1 MRGLLRMLPRRN
13 VKFTNK
19 RSTSLMPNK
28 NIIFFIVMFGIF
40 IAIYFSDPPESVNT
54 ILVGEPEKQTLE
66 IKRAALSAKQV
77 ITQQKS
83 QPSKT
88 QVNVLLQEEIQLEQ
102 EQTTLALELIN
113 STDNE
118 DRTEGIE
125 ILSAYPKPEF
135 EIILAQLLANDDE
148 PDIRNVAALGLASF
162 DVLSDASISDLM
174 TALNDKSEDVRLNSW
189 STLDNYLMGLEEE
202 SHSRKMILSQLTTK
216 LTNKEI
222 PEDISETIK
231 ESLESE

>member
-88 QVNVLLQEEIQLEQ
+88 QVNVLLQEEIELEQ

-118 DRTEGIE
+118 ERTEGIE

>member
-1 MRGLLRMLPRRN
+1 
-13 VKFTNK
+13 
-19 RSTSLMPNK
+19 MPNK

-54 ILVGEPEKQTLE
+54 ILVGEPEKSKVEPEKQTLE

-88 QVNVLLQEEIQLEQ
+88 QVNVLLQEEIELEQ

-189 STLDNYLMGLEEE
+189 STLDNYLMGLDEE
-202 SHSRKMILSQLTTK
+202 SHSRKMILSQLTAK

>member
-88 QVNVLLQEEIQLEQ
+88 QVNVLLQEEIELEQ

-118 DRTEGIE
+118 EWTEGIE